1 MHKDPLITSTSA
13 NQIRLR
19 IDTQYPI
26 RNMEH
31 KSGTRLA
38 AADRDGSDNRRSEI
52 LTDFKIGLRH
62 KHEEKLQR
70 HSGYAADFLI
80 LWFDRVW
87 RLKRG

>member
-13 NQIRLR
+13 NQIRHLEGTGWVSR
-19 IDTQYPI
+19 IDTQYPT

-80 LWFDRVW
+80 L
-87 RLKRG
+87 